1 VQGAALHPETGRL
14 WTHEHGPQ
22 GGDEVNIILPGRN
35 YGWPVITHG
44 REYVT
49 GLRIGE
55 GSERADVEAPLHVWT
70 PSIAPSGMA
79 FYTGGAIPQWRG
91 SLFVGALRGSMLV
104 RLELDGDR
112 VLREERLLAE
122 IGHRIRDVRQGPD
135 GKLYLLDETDGRILR
150 LERP

>member
-1 VQGAALHPETGRL
+1 
-14 WTHEHGPQ
+14 
-22 GGDEVNIILPGRN
+22 
-35 YGWPVITHG
+35 
-44 REYVT
+44 
-49 GLRIGE
+49 
-55 GSERADVEAPLHVWT
+55 
-70 PSIAPSGMA
+70 
-79 FYTGGAIPQWRG
+79 
-91 SLFVGALRGSMLV
+91 MLV